1 MTACMPSCPVIPT
14 PTSAIWIM
22 LTSLAPSPMA
32 SVITLRLSFTS
43 WTTADWNKCNH
54 KDWQLNENHNK
65 GERSLGATK
74 LLSSRAKINALF
86 QLSVGH
92 YRLFCNERAFV
103 KFGLNEKVFLVYF
116 GFTFAAK
123 ENGRGRGRDANKSN
137 VWTPTFCIGAARQ
150 HNTTWH
156 LLARSKNLVL
166 RDSSN
171 AYINVRPSMTR
182 PKHWS
187 VGWPMLPDTVQE
199 ELLLTLLASE
209 WMWANQDEIW
219 PRHSSCG
226 RKALFWLSCTTSRY
240 YKALWENFPG
250 YKFQVPDRKWYLK
263 LVWKLFKTRTN
274 KQRHWTPF
282 YLKKKEHTLDLAFKT
297 IFWMLSS
304 RSLHV
309 YATFSA
315 VSWRRKRIFICLDQ
329 CPHFLIILKTI
340 SSSERFTKDPQLFYP
355 LGISYRR
362 GEGNGTGTTWCI
374 SYCYLPLGHTFS
386 MYPDLGAYQKHFSW
400 FSPPHCKRIPAH
412 WIFCLPTCL
421 SPVRTQT
428 LRPPWRS
435 LAMVSGTP
443 SCRRSSMPVTP
454 RSSIF
459 FSSRWADSRRSL
471 SRWCRSVSACLWSS
485 SHSLYSPSDNSYIVD
500 QQSID

>member
-92 YRLFCNERAFV
+92 YKLF
-103 KFGLNEKVFLVYF
+103 L
-116 GFTFAAK
+116 AAK
-123 ENGRGRGRDANKSN
+123 ENGRGRGRGRGRDANKSN

-199 ELLLTLLASE
+199 ELLLTLLAAE

-274 KQRHWTPF
+274 KQTAALNAILSKEKRTYLRLGVQDDFLNAIVQKFACVRNIFCSFLKTKTHFYMFRSMSTFFNHTKNDLVFRTFHKGSTAFLPF
-282 YLKKKEHTLDLAFKT
+282 RN
-297 IFWMLSS
+297 ILSAWGGKWYRDYVMYIILLFTAWSHILHVS
-304 RSLHV
+304 RS
-309 YATFSA
+309 
-315 VSWRRKRIFICLDQ
+315 W
-329 CPHFLIILKTI
+329 
-340 SSSERFTKDPQLFYP
+340 
-355 LGISYRR
+355 
-362 GEGNGTGTTWCI
+362 
-374 SYCYLPLGHTFS
+374 
-386 MYPDLGAYQKHFSW
+386 
-400 FSPPHCKRIPAH
+400 
-412 WIFCLPTCL
+412 
-421 SPVRTQT
+421 
-428 LRPPWRS
+428 
-435 LAMVSGTP
+435 
-443 SCRRSSMPVTP
+443 
-454 RSSIF
+454 
-459 FSSRWADSRRSL
+459 SL
-471 SRWCRSVSACLWSS
+471 SETF
-485 SHSLYSPSDNSYIVD
+485 
-500 QQSID
+500 